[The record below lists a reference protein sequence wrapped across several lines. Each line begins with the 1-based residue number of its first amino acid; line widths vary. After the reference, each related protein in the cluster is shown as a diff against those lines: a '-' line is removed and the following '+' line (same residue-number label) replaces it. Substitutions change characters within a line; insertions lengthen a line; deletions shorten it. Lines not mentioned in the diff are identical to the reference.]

1 MGWSLERGYGL
12 GVNMT
17 ARQTGL
23 SGTTDGKS
31 AELRHRLSARTDG
44 DTNFWAFS
52 NLRSRSGNHALFQYP
67 AMMVPE
73 LQGALLDDLIAVEG
87 NISLVYDPFSGS
99 GTVMLESLYRGINYY
114 GTDINPM
121 AILLCEVKSAPRPLK

>member
-1 MGWSLERGYGL
+1 
-12 GVNMT
+12 
-17 ARQTGL
+17 
-23 SGTTDGKS
+23 
-31 AELRHRLSARTDG
+31 
-44 DTNFWAFS
+44 
-52 NLRSRSGNHALFQYP
+52 
-67 AMMVPE
+67 MMVPE

-121 AILLCEVKSAPRPLK
+121 AILLCEVKSAPDR